1 MIDALLNIIAVIAI
15 IAIGAF
21 IIVVLSDLLIS
32 IIDGKNGIFF
42 KRGTNKEKDEL
53 PERPK
58 MVKHAIEE
66 EKPQQLEPVAQI
78 EYESNVDMEEASKE
92 EKLASLKEDEFDFS
106 SYEEEIV
113 MPPQLKKQP
122 AKKVNYDEYINE
134 ITELAREALADET
147 DEEEIKVEEIVEEVE
162 EQVAVTN
169 EELEQIKAELEQ
181 QRKAYEE
188 LLNAKNETEA
198 RNKALESEKEQLTSE
213 KDMLAKALEEQAQ
226 NKEEDKVL
234 PTESIEELTA
244 RLEMLEERLK
254 ANEKL
259 LKANKKEYQ
268 PLFRI
273 KKSLEND
280 AKKLRRK
287 EASVAKQKVMLY
299 GVNNYV
305 DIDEEKAK
313 QLSEE
318 LDLLEGLRLSVK
330 HCEDVMN
337 ANKDRYPILEQ
348 THNILTAT
356 VADIKADIAD
366 VQAKI
371 ELIKSQSSEEPAET
385 DVTEE

>member
-1 MIDALLNIIAVIAI
+1 MHIE
-15 IAIGAF
+15 
-21 IIVVLSDLLIS
+21 
-32 IIDGKNGIFF
+32 DGIYTERN
-42 KRGTNKEKDEL
+42 EKDDY
-53 PERPK
+53 
-58 MVKHAIEE
+58 H
-66 EKPQQLEPVAQI
+66 
-78 EYESNVDMEEASKE
+78 NSK
-92 EKLASLKEDEFDFS
+92 
-106 SYEEEIV
+106 
-113 MPPQLKKQP
+113 
-122 AKKVNYDEYINE
+122 
-134 ITELAREALADET
+134 T
-147 DEEEIKVEEIVEEVE
+147 DK
-162 EQVAVTN
+162 T
-169 EELEQIKAELEQ
+169 
-181 QRKAYEE
+181 
-188 LLNAKNETEA
+188 
-198 RNKALESEKEQLTSE
+198 
-213 KDMLAKALEEQAQ
+213 Q